1 MKNMKYAKPLAEGL
15 AQSKHSQND
24 SMKQMK
30 SNNKRQGEKNIFLW
44 SF

>member
-1 MKNMKYAKPLAEGL
+1 MKNMKYAKLVAEGL
-15 AQSKHSQND
+15 AQSKHSQNN

-30 SNNKRQGEKNIFLW
+30 SSNKRQGGRNIFLW